1 MNARWWLVPVT
12 VAVALMLAMMPLP
25 EVVDAL
31 RPDWV
36 ALAVLYWV
44 IAVPQRFGLLFAWTA
59 GLLLD
64 VSMGTLLGQH
74 ALGLVLVAAVA
85 LRLHQRLR
93 LFPLAQQALVVVAL
107 LFFKQVVVI
116 WTSGIAGRAPEDA
129 TLYLVSPLLALLFWP
144 LVFLILRDLRRRYS
158 VA

>member
-1 MNARWWLVPVT
+1 MNARWWLVPAT
-12 VAVALMLAMMPLP
+12 VAVALMLAMLPLP
-25 EVVDAL
+25 EAVDAL

-36 ALAVLYWV
+36 ALVVLYWA
-44 IAVPQRFGLLFAWTA
+44 IALPQRFGLLFAWVA

-74 ALGLVLVAAVA
+74 ALGLVLVAAIAV
-85 LRLHQRLR
+85 RLHQRLR

-107 LFFKQVVVI
+107 LFFKQVIVI
-116 WTSGIAGRAPEDA
+116 WTSGIAGNAPEDA
-129 TLYLVSPLLALLFWP
+129 TLYFVAPLLAFVFWP
-144 LVFLILRDLRRRYS
+144 LVFVILRDLRRRYG

>member
-25 EVVDAL
+25 EAVEPL

-36 ALAVLYWV
+36 ALVVLYWT
-44 IAVPQRFGLLFAWTA
+44 IAVPQRFGLLFAWVA

-74 ALGLVLVAAVA
+74 ALGLVLLAAVT

-93 LFPLAQQALVVVAL
+93 LFPLAQQALVIVAL
-107 LFFKQVVVI
+107 LFCKQVIVI
-116 WTSGIAGRAPEDA
+116 WTSGVAGRAPEDA
-129 TLYLVSPLLALLFWP
+129 TLYLVSPLLALIFWP